1 MRQKIESKMQQI
13 LDCVDRYYSDHGEI
27 PSVRDIA
34 ENTGIAITTVHRYL
48 TALKESGQLEY
59 NGRRSIITKRINM
72 ESAQYSMPVLG
83 YVRCGPGE
91 EEEEAIIEYIRL
103 PESMIGRGE
112 FFALIAKGESMIDAG
127 IHSGDYVIVRKRN
140 NAEPGDLIVALYDGL
155 NNLKQLAYD
164 DDERRYVLRS
174 CNEDKGSY
182 PDIPFEE
189 LTIQG
194 VAVGVYHGF

>member
-1 MRQKIESKMQQI
+1 MRKKDENRMQVI
-13 LDCVDRYYSDHGEI
+13 RDCIDSYYSAYGEI
-27 PSVRDIA
+27 PTVRDISA
-34 ENTGIAITTVHRYL
+34 NTGIAVTTVHRYL
-48 TALKESGQLEY
+48 TALKESGELEY
-59 NGRRSIITKRINM
+59 NGRRSIATKRMSM
-72 ESAQYSMPVLG
+72 EQPQHSMPVLG

-91 EEEEAIIEYIRL
+91 EEEETIIEYIRL
-103 PESMIGRGE
+103 PESMVGRGE

-127 IHSGDYVIVRKRN
+127 IYPGDYVIVRKQN

-155 NNLKQLAYD
+155 NNLKMLAYD

-174 CNEDKGSY
+174 CNEDKEAY

>member
-1 MRQKIESKMQQI
+1 MRKKDENRMQVI
-13 LDCVDRYYSDHGEI
+13 RDCIDSYYNAFGEI
-27 PSVRDIA
+27 PTVRDISA
-34 ENTGIAITTVHRYL
+34 NTGIAVTTVHRYL
-48 TALKESGQLEY
+48 TALKESGELEY
-59 NGRRSIITKRINM
+59 NGRRSIATKRMSM
-72 ESAQYSMPVLG
+72 EQPLHSMPVLG

-91 EEEEAIIEYIRL
+91 EEEESIIEYIRL

-127 IHSGDYVIVRKRN
+127 IHPGDYVIVRKQN
-140 NAEPGDLIVALYDGL
+140 NAEPGELIVALYDGL

-164 DDERRYVLRS
+164 DDECRYVLRS
-174 CNEDKGSY
+174 CNEDKESY

-194 VAVGVYHGF
+194 VAIGVYHGF

>member
-1 MRQKIESKMQQI
+1 M
-13 LDCVDRYYSDHGEI
+13 
-27 PSVRDIA
+27 RDIA
-34 ENTGIAITTVHRYL
+34 EDTGIAITTVHRYL

-59 NGRRSIITKRINM
+59 CGRRSIITKRINM

-127 IHSGDYVIVRKRN
+127 IHPGDYVIVRKQN

-174 CNEDKGSY
+174 CNEDKEAY

>member
-1 MRQKIESKMQQI
+1 MRKKDENRMQVI
-13 LDCVDRYYSDHGEI
+13 RDCIDSYYSAYGEI
-27 PSVRDIA
+27 PTVRDISA
-34 ENTGIAITTVHRYL
+34 NTGIAVTTVHRYL
-48 TALKESGQLEY
+48 TALKESGELEY
-59 NGRRSIITKRINM
+59 NGRRSIATKRMSM
-72 ESAQYSMPVLG
+72 EQPQYSMPVLG

-91 EEEEAIIEYIRL
+91 EEEETIIEYIRL

-127 IHSGDYVIVRKRN
+127 IHPGDYVIVRKQN
-140 NAEPGDLIVALYDGL
+140 NAEPGELIVALYDGL
-155 NNLKQLAYD
+155 NNLKQLVYD
-164 DDERRYVLRS
+164 DNERQYVLRS
-174 CNEDKGSY
+174 CNEDKETY

>member
-1 MRQKIESKMQQI
+1 MRRKDENRMQVI
-13 LDCVDRYYSDHGEI
+13 RDCIDSYYNAFGEI
-27 PSVRDIA
+27 PTVRDISA
-34 ENTGIAITTVHRYL
+34 NTGIAVTTVHRYL
-48 TALKESGQLEY
+48 TALKESGELEY
-59 NGRRSIITKRINM
+59 NGRRSIITKRMSM
-72 ESAQYSMPVLG
+72 EQHKHSMPVLG
-83 YVRCGPGE
+83 FVRCGPGE
-91 EEEEAIIEYIRL
+91 EEEETVIEYIRL

-127 IHSGDYVIVRKRN
+127 VHPGDYVIVRKQN
-140 NAEPGDLIVALYDGL
+140 HADPGDLIVALYDGL

-174 CNEDKGSY
+174 CNEDKESY

>member
-1 MRQKIESKMQQI
+1 MRKKDENRMQVIQ
-13 LDCVDRYYSDHGEI
+13 DCIDSYYSAYGEI
-27 PSVRDIA
+27 PTVRDISA
-34 ENTGIAITTVHRYL
+34 NTGIAVTTVHRYL
-48 TALKESGQLEY
+48 TALKESGELEY

-91 EEEEAIIEYIRL
+91 EEEEAVIEYIRL

-127 IHSGDYVIVRKRN
+127 VHPGDYVIIRKQN
-140 NAEPGDLIVALYDGL
+140 TAEPGELIVALYDGL

-174 CNEDKGSY
+174 CNEDKEAY

-194 VAVGVYHGF
+194 VAVGVYHGL

>member
-1 MRQKIESKMQQI
+1 MRKKDENRMQVI
-13 LDCVDRYYSDHGEI
+13 RDCIDSYYNAYGEI
-27 PSVRDIA
+27 PTVRDISA
-34 ENTGIAITTVHRYL
+34 NTGIAVTTVHRYL
-48 TALKESGQLEY
+48 TALKESGELEY
-59 NGRRSIITKRINM
+59 NGRRSIATKRMSM
-72 ESAQYSMPVLG
+72 EQPQHSMPVLG

-91 EEEEAIIEYIRL
+91 EEEETIIEYIRL

-127 IHSGDYVIVRKRN
+127 IHPGDYVIVRKQN
-140 NAEPGDLIVALYDGL
+140 HAEPGELIVALYDGL

-164 DDERRYVLRS
+164 NDERRYVLRS
-174 CNEDKGSY
+174 CNEDKEAY

>member
-1 MRQKIESKMQQI
+1 MRKKDENRMQVI
-13 LDCVDRYYSDHGEI
+13 RDCIDSYYSAYGEI
-27 PSVRDIA
+27 PTVRDISA
-34 ENTGIAITTVHRYL
+34 NTGIAVTTVHRYL
-48 TALKESGQLEY
+48 TALKESGELEY
-59 NGRRSIITKRINM
+59 NGRRSIATKRMSM
-72 ESAQYSMPVLG
+72 EQPSMPVLG

-91 EEEEAIIEYIRL
+91 EEEETIIEYIRL
-103 PESMIGRGE
+103 PESMVGRGE
-112 FFALIAKGESMIDAG
+112 FFALIAKGDSMIDAG
-127 IHSGDYVIVRKRN
+127 IHPGDYVIIRKQN

-174 CNEDKGSY
+174 CNEDKEAY

>member
-1 MRQKIESKMQQI
+1 MRQKSESKMQQI
-13 LDCVDRYYSDHGEI
+13 LDCVDRYFSDFGEI

-34 ENTGIAITTVHRYL
+34 ENTGIAVTTVHRYL
-48 TALKESGQLEY
+48 TALKESGELEY
-59 NGRRSIITKRINM
+59 SGRRSIITKRINM

-91 EEEEAIIEYIRL
+91 EEQEEIVEYIRL

-127 IHSGDYVIVRKRN
+127 IHPGDYVIIRKQN
-140 NAEPGDLIVALYDGL
+140 TAEPGELIVALYDGL

-174 CNEDKGSY
+174 CNEDKEAY

-194 VAVGVYHGF
+194 VAVGVYHRL

>member
-1 MRQKIESKMQQI
+1 MRQKSESKMQQI
-13 LDCVDRYYSDHGEI
+13 LDCVDRYFSDYGEV

-34 ENTGIAITTVHRYL
+34 EDTGIAITTVHRYL

-59 NGRRSIITKRINM
+59 CGRRSIITKRINM

-127 IHSGDYVIVRKRN
+127 IHPGDYVIVRKQN

-174 CNEDKGSY
+174 CNEDKEAY

>member
-1 MRQKIESKMQQI
+1 MRQKKEEWKQQI
-13 LDCVDRYYSDHGEI
+13 LDCIDRYYSYRGEI
-27 PSVRDIA
+27 PTVRDVA
-34 ENTGIAITTVHRYL
+34 ENTGIAVTTVHRYL
-48 TALKESGQLEY
+48 TALKESGELEY
-59 NGRRSIITKRINM
+59 GGRRSIITKRINM
-72 ESAQYSMPVLG
+72 ESTPISMPVLG
-83 YVRCGPGE
+83 YVRSGPGE
-91 EEEEAIIEYIRL
+91 EEEEAIVEYIRL

-127 IHSGDYVIVRKRN
+127 IHPGDYVIVRKQN
-140 NAEPGDLIVALYDGL
+140 DAKPGELIVARYDGL

-164 DDERRYVLRS
+164 DDDHRYVLRS
-174 CNEDKGSY
+174 CNEDKESY

>member
-1 MRQKIESKMQQI
+1 MRQKKEEWKRQI
-13 LDCVDRYYSDHGEI
+13 LDCIDRYYSYRGEI
-27 PSVRDIA
+27 PTVRDVA
-34 ENTGIAITTVHRYL
+34 ENTGIPVTTVHRYL
-48 TALKESGQLEY
+48 TALKESGELEY
-59 NGRRSIITKRINM
+59 GGRRSIITKRINM
-72 ESAQYSMPVLG
+72 ESTQVSMPVLG

-91 EEEEAIIEYIRL
+91 EEEEAVVEYIRL

-127 IHSGDYVIVRKRN
+127 IHPGDYVIVRKQN
-140 NAEPGDLIVALYDGL
+140 DAKPGELIVALYDGL

-164 DDERRYVLRS
+164 DDDHRYVLRS
-174 CNEDKGSY
+174 CNEDKESY

>member
-1 MRQKIESKMQQI
+1 MRQKSESKMQQI
-13 LDCVDRYYSDHGEI
+13 LDCVDRYYNDNGEI

-34 ENTGIAITTVHRYL
+34 ENTGIAVTTVHRYL
-48 TALKESGQLEY
+48 TALKESGELEY
-59 NGRRSIITKRINM
+59 NGRRSIATKRMSM
-72 ESAQYSMPVLG
+72 EQPQHSMPVLG

-91 EEEEAIIEYIRL
+91 EEQEEIVEYIRL

-127 IHSGDYVIVRKRN
+127 VHPGDYVIIRKQN
-140 NAEPGDLIVALYDGL
+140 TAEPGELIVALYDGL

-164 DDERRYVLRS
+164 DDEHRYVLRS
-174 CNEDKGSY
+174 CNEDKEAY